1 MNFKRQFNDIL
12 WKGEDNDEENKVE
25 ILEVVSS
32 SMLFCYLWKEFKEN
46 KTHKKTLPI
55 NWKFLTYEGKDWSE
69 LALTQVFQKLL
80 NTFGFIPKVMSWKG

>member
-32 SMLFCYLWKEFKEN
+32 SMLFGYLWKEFKEN
-46 KTHKKTLPI
+46 KTHKKPLPT
-55 NWKFLTYEGKDWSE
+55 NWKFPTYEGKDWSE
-69 LALTQVFQKLL
+69 LAWHKCFR
-80 NTFGFIPKVMSWKG
+80 NY